1 MINERN
7 VTYQY
12 IGNAV
17 SGAAATASALPEGAV
32 ALVGMDNTVLA
43 GANVATIM
51 KVAQRI
57 NGQLVF
63 SPPFVPNNSQI
74 QAINGSANTQQVSF
88 VGWNGTAGQLD
99 AVAQS
104 SYILRMTIKNTQG
117 VYNNTPV
124 VKSIPF
130 YNAAGTQAALALGM
144 LTAFDRIIRR
154 EPRQY
159 VRCERV
165 VTGDAQT
172 DVGFTAAVAADRIFV
187 TNGST
192 NVTFADG
199 ADPVADAADGTALA
213 ANTVVRIAGVAYRVL
228 PGAAA
233 AGFTLDAPYKGA
245 TGMVVGG
252 ANAVTQAGI
261 VPNSTNWGLRFTGI
275 ELPDA
280 QFDAVNDNPV
290 LVSFELGWNRVEAP
304 AFSPDDTTTIS
315 NNVTAPLRG
324 NGTFKEIAKFET
336 YATFNDGKSQISGYP
351 RTIYRNAAAIASAP
365 YTVFTIST
373 GNANYRVAT
382 TGQVPT
388 SLYTIR
394 IAIANGLGGA
404 GGGLGAVAEG
414 LATIMG
420 IVIAP

>member
-12 IGNAV
+12 ISNVAN
-17 SGAAATASALPEGAV
+17 GAAANVQALPEGSCM
-32 ALVGMDNTVLA
+32 LVDMANNIIANADARNTL
-43 GANVATIM
+43 M

-63 SPPFVPNNSQI
+63 SPPFVPNNSQVFSV
-74 QAINGSANTQQVSF
+74 AGSANTQQVSF

-130 YNAAGTQAALALGM
+130 YNATGTQAALATGIM
-144 LTAFDRIIRR
+144 NAFDRIIRR

-165 VTGDAQT
+165 QNAGMAATGQT
-172 DVGFTAAVAADRIFV
+172 LNV

-192 NVTFADG
+192 AAVASG
-199 ADPVADAADGTALA
+199 AHGLA
-213 ANTVVRIAGVAYRVL
+213 TGNWVQIAGVAYQITVT
-228 PGAAA
+228 AAA
-233 AGFTLDAPYKGA
+233 TFTLDSPYKGVTA
-245 TGMVVGG
+245 AAVADNAWGLVVPT
-252 ANAVTQAGI
+252 AF
-261 VPNSTNWGLRFTGI
+261 GLRFTGV

-351 RTIYRNAAAIASAP
+351 RTIYRNAAAIAEAP
-365 YTVFTIST
+365 YTVINIVT

-382 TGQVPT
+382 TGQIPT

-394 IAIANGLGGA
+394 IAVGATPVAAND
-404 GGGLGAVAEG
+404 AVRMILNVTG
-414 LATIMG
+414 
-420 IVIAP
+420 V